1 MKLTIIGAGCGGE
14 TLTREAAR
22 AIREAELVLGSP
34 RLLAAVETDGEK
46 REAVYTA
53 DILTILQSCGRERVC
68 VLFSGDSGFYSGAR
82 LLLPELEGEDVRVL
96 PGISSVQA
104 LAARLGRPWQDW
116 RLASAHGQDCGLPA
130 LLREGRPL
138 FLMTGGEHSVRS
150 LCSEIT
156 ALGLGG
162 LPVTVGEA
170 LYTEEERIVQG
181 TAQELSERD
190 FAPLSVLLAEPA
202 PQTPRRVPGLPDA
215 AFERLE
221 GVPMTK
227 QEVRACVLSK
237 LAVGPDDTCW
247 DIGAGTGSVSVE
259 LALQAKEVW
268 AVEREEEALR
278 LAERNRVRFNAWNLR
293 LIGGEAPEALKD
305 FPRPDAVFVGGS
317 GGRLGE
323 ILDAVHAANPGARVC
338 VSAIMLES
346 LEQAVRC
353 LESLGYE
360 TFVTQLA
367 VSRARKA
374 GGGHLMLAQNPVY
387 LITGAAP

>member
-34 RLLAAVETDGEK
+34 RLLADVETAGEK
-46 REAVYTA
+46 REAVFTA
-53 DILTILQSCGRERVC
+53 DILRILRSCGRERVC

-82 LLLPELEGEDVRVL
+82 LLLPELKGEDVRVL

-116 RLASAHGQDCGLPA
+116 RLASAHGQDRELPA
-130 LLREGRPL
+130 LLRGGRPL
-138 FLMTGGEHSVRS
+138 FLLTGGKHSART
-150 LCSEIT
+150 LCTEIT

-162 LPVTVGEA
+162 LPVAVGEA

-181 TAQELSERD
+181 TAQELAERD
-190 FAPLSVLLAEPA
+190 FAPLSVLLVEPA
-202 PQTPRRVPGLPDA
+202 PQPPRRVPGLPDA

-227 QEVRACVLSK
+227 QEVRACILAK
-237 LAVGPDDTCW
+237 LAVGPEDTCW

-259 LALQAKEVW
+259 LALQAGEVW
-268 AVEREEEALR
+268 AVEREGEALR
-278 LAERNRVRFNAWNLR
+278 LAERNRTRLNAWNLR
-293 LIGGEAPEALKD
+293 LVHGEAPEALKD
-305 FPRPDAVFVGGS
+305 FPTPDAVFIGGS

-338 VSAIMLES
+338 VSAIALET

-360 TFVTQLA
+360 TDITQLS

-374 GGGHLMLAQNPVY
+374 GGLHLMLAQNPVY

>member
-14 TLTREAAR
+14 ALTREAAR

-34 RLLAAVETDGEK
+34 RLLADVETAGEK
-46 REAVYTA
+46 REAVFTA
-53 DILTILQSCGRERVC
+53 DILRILRSCGRERVC

-82 LLLPELEGEDVRVL
+82 LLLPELKGEDVRVL

-116 RLASAHGQDCGLPA
+116 RLASAHGQDCELPA
-130 LLREGRPL
+130 LLRGGRPL
-138 FLMTGGEHSVRS
+138 FLLTGGKHSART
-150 LCSEIT
+150 LCTEIT

-162 LPVTVGEA
+162 LPVAVGEA

-181 TAQELSERD
+181 TAQELAERD
-190 FAPLSVLLAEPA
+190 FAPLSVLLVEPA
-202 PQTPRRVPGLPDA
+202 PQPPRRVPGLPDA

-227 QEVRACVLSK
+227 QEVRACILAK
-237 LAVGPDDTCW
+237 LAVGPEDTCW

-259 LALQAKEVW
+259 LALQAGEVW
-268 AVEREEEALR
+268 AVEREGEALR
-278 LAERNRVRFNAWNLR
+278 LAERNRTRLNAWNLR
-293 LIGGEAPEALKD
+293 LVHGEAPEALKD
-305 FPRPDAVFVGGS
+305 FPTPDAVFIGGS

-338 VSAIMLES
+338 VSAIALET

-360 TFVTQLA
+360 TDITQLS

-374 GGGHLMLAQNPVY
+374 GGLHLMLAQNPVY

>member
-22 AIREAELVLGSP
+22 AIREAELGLGSP
-34 RLLAAVETDGEK
+34 RLLADVETAGEK
-46 REAVYTA
+46 REAVFTA
-53 DILTILQSCGRERVC
+53 DILRILRSCGRERVC

-82 LLLPELEGEDVRVL
+82 LLLPELKGEDVRVL

-116 RLASAHGQDCGLPA
+116 RLASAHGQDCELPA
-130 LLREGRPL
+130 LLRGGRPL
-138 FLMTGGEHSVRS
+138 FLLTGGKHSART
-150 LCSEIT
+150 LCTEIT

-162 LPVTVGEA
+162 LPVAVGEA

-181 TAQELSERD
+181 TAQELAERD
-190 FAPLSVLLAEPA
+190 FAPLSVLLVEPA
-202 PQTPRRVPGLPDA
+202 PQPPRRVPGLPDA

-227 QEVRACVLSK
+227 QEVRACILAK
-237 LAVGPDDTCW
+237 LAVGPEDTCW

-259 LALQAKEVW
+259 LALQAGEVW
-268 AVEREEEALR
+268 AVEREGEALR
-278 LAERNRVRFNAWNLR
+278 LAERNRTRLNAWNLR
-293 LIGGEAPEALKD
+293 LVHGEAPEALKD
-305 FPRPDAVFVGGS
+305 FPTPDAVFIGGS

-338 VSAIMLES
+338 VSAIALET

-360 TFVTQLA
+360 TDITQLS

-374 GGGHLMLAQNPVY
+374 GGLHLMLAQNPVY